1 MYLAKIEASF
11 KDNPKMFWKYHKAIL
26 HHHSALNP
34 VITFN
39 NRIAKSP
46 KDKADLFNTYFCSV
60 FRPAKTIINS
70 EESTSSLIT
79 SSQLS
84 DITISEEEVMHHLSH
99 LDPSKAAGPDGIPG
113 RILKECSSVIAPS
126 LCSLFNHSLHSG
138 TLPTEWKSANVTPV
152 HKKEK
157 KEPATNYRPISLLTI
172 ISKVLER
179 CVCNRFYDHVRAMI
193 SNAQHGF
200 LHGRSCVTQLL
211 ITLHRIGQ
219 LLDKNIQTDVIF
231 LDFAKAFDSVDHEIL
246 LAKLKTY
253 GISGNLYSWFSNY
266 LLGRTQRV
274 VVDGVASEWS
284 AVTSGVPQGSILG
297 PMLFLL
303 FINDLP
309 DAIPPTI
316 STGLYADD
324 TKLYKA
330 ITSNEDCARLQTAL
344 SRAEDWSNKSN
355 INFNSSKCKVLTI
368 SRRRT
373 PITTNYHLGSTNLK
387 RVDSEA
393 DLGITVTA
401 NLSWNTHITQIVKK
415 SNKML
420 GLLRRTCP
428 LLTVCDVRRTLYLS
442 LVKSQLCYATEVW
455 SPSQCNNK
463 IKLESIQ
470 RRATRWILQ
479 TRDIAYR
486 DRLRTLNL
494 LPLAYDREMKD
505 LIFFFKLLN
514 GYYDINISNFV
525 SFVSHN
531 RTRNC
536 ENPSLILKVPSCKTS
551 TFQLSFFNR
560 IVPLWNCV
568 CKIASPADLRS
579 LTMFKSFLSRM
590 YGQLLLSSFD
600 VDMTCTW
607 SLIPSCSCHGT

>member
-1 MYLAKIEASF
+1 
-11 KDNPKMFWKYHKAIL
+11 
-26 HHHSALNP
+26 
-34 VITFN
+34 
-39 NRIAKSP
+39 
-46 KDKADLFNTYFCSV
+46 
-60 FRPAKTIINS
+60 
-70 EESTSSLIT
+70 
-79 SSQLS
+79 
-84 DITISEEEVMHHLSH
+84 
-99 LDPSKAAGPDGIPG
+99 
-113 RILKECSSVIAPS
+113 
-126 LCSLFNHSLHSG
+126 
-138 TLPTEWKSANVTPV
+138 
-152 HKKEK
+152 
-157 KEPATNYRPISLLTI
+157 
-172 ISKVLER
+172 
-179 CVCNRFYDHVRAMI
+179 MI

-253 GISGNLYSWFSNY
+253 GISGNLYNWFSNY
-266 LLGRTQRV
+266 SRGRTQRV
-274 VVDGVASEWS
+274 IVDGVASEWS
-284 AVTSGVPQGSILG
+284 TVTSGVPQGSILG

-309 DAIPPTI
+309 DAIPPTT

-330 ITSNEDCARLQTAL
+330 ITSNEDCAHLQTAL
-344 SRAEDWSNKSN
+344 SRAEDWSNKAN

-368 SRRRT
+368 SRRRR
-373 PITTNYHLGSTNLK
+373 PITTNYHLGSTDLK
-387 RVDSEA
+387 RVDSEV
-393 DLGITVTA
+393 DLGITVTS
-401 NLSWNTHITQIVKK
+401 NLCWNTHITQIVNK

-428 LLTVCDVRRTLYLS
+428 LLTDCDVRRTLYLS

-463 IKLESIQ
+463 IKLERIQ

-494 LPLAYDREMKD
+494 LPLSYDREMKD
-505 LIFFFKLLN
+505 LIFFFKSLN

-536 ENPSLILKVPSCKTS
+536 GNVVSRSNT
-551 TFQLSFFNR
+551 T
-560 IVPLWNCV
+560 PL
-568 CKIASPADLRS
+568 
-579 LTMFKSFLSRM
+579 
-590 YGQLLLSSFD
+590 
-600 VDMTCTW
+600 
-607 SLIPSCSCHGT
+607 